1 MLRRNCLLA
10 AFFLAGVML
19 SCASG
24 IADATLL
31 PIKKKELVQSIQKTP
46 IESPQQGKLI
56 SRAADAHLL
65 KTAYEQYTL
74 IWQKQPDNASANLR
88 RGVTA
93 MEYWEYATK
102 PAVNELPLSSPQAD
116 EISDAAATC
125 LAKSVEL
132 APKSA
137 SAKAE
142 YGNFLFY
149 QGNMNKGVQLLKE
162 AEALAPKAPTSYE
175 LLGAIYASPNPPFFQ
190 PKLAE
195 KTLGTAIRLDPLN
208 SYPHWVLA
216 QLYSDE
222 QRYGEAQKEMQTY
235 LNLAPPERAQESY
248 VTQMQSWIARGLN
261 KK

>member
-1 MLRRNCLLA
+1 MLRQNCLSG
-10 AFFLAGVML
+10 FFSLVGVL
-19 SCASG
+19 LGCASG
-24 IADATLL
+24 IGDANRP
-31 PIKKKELVQSIQKTP
+31 PITKEELVQSIQKTP
-46 IESPQQGKLI
+46 IESPRQSKLI

-65 KTAYEQYTL
+65 KIAYEQYTL
-74 IWQKQPDNASANLR
+74 IWQKKPDNASANLR
-88 RGVTA
+88 RGYAA

-102 PAVNELPLSSPQAD
+102 PAVNELPLSSPKAD
-116 EISDAAATC
+116 EVSAAAASC
-125 LAKSVEL
+125 LAKAVEL

-142 YGNFLFY
+142 YGHFLFY

-195 KTLGTAIRLDPLN
+195 KTLATAIRLDPLD

-216 QLYSDE
+216 QLYFDE
-222 QRYGEAQKEMQTY
+222 QRYEDAQKEMRSF
-235 LNLAPPERAQESY
+235 LNLAPPERAQENY

-261 KK
+261 KR